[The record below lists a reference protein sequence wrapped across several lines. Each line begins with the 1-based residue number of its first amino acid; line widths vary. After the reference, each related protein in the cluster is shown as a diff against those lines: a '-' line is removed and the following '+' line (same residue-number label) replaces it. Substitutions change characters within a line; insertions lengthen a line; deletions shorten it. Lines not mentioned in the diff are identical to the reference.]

1 MRELNDITKVKKP
14 KVDSFMSD
22 KDVYDG
28 NLRTDYLIMR
38 NLKEEATLAQ
48 SEIEE
53 ITTDLSAA
61 LEKAEG
67 RKCNTK
73 TF

>member
-1 MRELNDITKVKKP
+1 
-14 KVDSFMSD
+14 MSD